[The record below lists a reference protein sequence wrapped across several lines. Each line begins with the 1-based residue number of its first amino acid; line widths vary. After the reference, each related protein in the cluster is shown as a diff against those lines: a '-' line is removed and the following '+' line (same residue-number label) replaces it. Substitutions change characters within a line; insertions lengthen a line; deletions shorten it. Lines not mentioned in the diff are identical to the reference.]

1 MPRHPRKKPPT
12 CPPQPGWAVY
22 LRTSSDENQ
31 KPEMSRARQ
40 RFTIEENV
48 LKRSTMTVFNEY
60 IDVLS
65 GKTPNREGYQRMLAD
80 ARTGK
85 FSHVIVERAD
95 RFGRSDTEALR
106 AIDELHELGVAVRFA
121 NSPDLDPMDP
131 DDRVI
136 VTLSFTLARRETSL
150 LGIRVKGGLRAKRES
165 GGHVGPAP
173 DGYHNVEERTTAD
186 VKRLMGKF
194 SRRIEIDPER
204 LPVVREA
211 WNLLLTDKLTLPEI
225 AEALHAKGY
234 RHRTGRPFVE
244 ITATGKRKTNI
255 SSLSNMFHCWTY
267 AGWVVSKPNQIA
279 PKTIRGNWEPIITTE
294 EMERGQEILAR
305 RIAHRS
311 VRRKQM
317 YLLQGMIFYAGKNRQ
332 KEVRLTCS
340 TSNAGRSGRGTPY
353 YRVSGAGEVSFLCRD
368 IDAQVAQE
376 MICIQVDPDLMP
388 IIRSAY
394 THELAAKLG
403 YLRPD
408 EKEQIQAALK
418 AIDDEEARTVRLL
431 AAGKIT
437 EAVWDG
443 LWTEWQDRRKQL
455 RQSLETLDQDR
466 AFHIDNLDA
475 ALQII
480 ARIGTLYNGL
490 QQQDQKELL
499 RQMVERVV
507 VSHEGIVRLELRA
520 PFAYLKDL
528 TDEVR
533 TMSGR
538 SRVSGA
544 ENKTGEETSLASL
557 AEQCSTWIQLLCGT
571 WIRTRINGSRVRGS
585 TVELSHT
592 IRRNDN
598 KHARSDQASVS
609 AVCAADRSRSTHAA

>member
-1 MPRHPRKKPPT
+1 MPRTKRTRSPSA
-12 CPPQPGWAVY
+12 PPQSGWAVY
-22 LRTSSDENQ
+22 LRTSTDENQ

-40 RFTIEENV
+40 LFTIETNV
-48 LKRSTMTVFNEY
+48 LSRSEMAVYDTY
-60 IDVLS
+60 IDVLT

-80 ARTGK
+80 ARAGK

-106 AIDELHELGVAVRFA
+106 AIDELDDFGVAVRFA

-136 VTLSFTLARRETSL
+136 VALSFTLARRETSL
-150 LGIRVKGGLRAKRES
+150 LGMRVKGGLRAKRES
-165 GGHVGPAP
+165 GGFVGPAP
-173 DGYHNVEERTTAD
+173 DGYRNVEERTTAD
-186 VKRLMGKF
+186 AKKLMGNF
-194 SRRIEIDPER
+194 ARRIEIDPDR
-204 LPVVREA
+204 FPVVREA
-211 WNLLLTDKLTLPEI
+211 WDLLLTDKLTLPDI

-244 ITATGKRKTNI
+244 ITAVGKRKTNI
-255 SSLSNMFHCWTY
+255 SSLSNIFHCWTY
-267 AGWVVSKPNQIA
+267 AGWVVSKTNNIA
-279 PKTIRGNWEPIITTE
+279 PKTIRGNWEPIVTTE
-294 EMERGQEILAR
+294 EMERGQEILNR
-305 RIAHRS
+305 RNAHRS
-311 VRRKQM
+311 VRRKQLYM
-317 YLLQGMIFYAGKNRQ
+317 LQGMIFYESANSRRDT
-332 KEVRLTCS
+332 RLTCS
-340 TSNAGRSGRGTPY
+340 TSNAGRSGRGTSY

-368 IDAQVAQE
+368 VDARVADEMMRVQVN
-376 MICIQVDPDLMP
+376 PDLMP

-408 EKEQIQAALK
+408 EKGQIRAALK
-418 AIDDEEARTVRLL
+418 SIDDEEARTVRLL

-466 AFHIDNLDA
+466 AFHIENLDA

-480 ARIGTLYNGL
+480 ARIVTLYNEL
-490 QQQDQKELL
+490 QQQNQRELL

-533 TMSGR
+533 TMSER
-538 SRVSGA
+538 SGVSR
-544 ENKTGEETSLASL
+544 ENKTDGECSPASHVQ
-557 AEQCSTWIQLLCGT
+557 QCST
-571 WIRTRINGSRVRGS
+571 
-585 TVELSHT
+585 
-592 IRRNDN
+592 
-598 KHARSDQASVS
+598 
-609 AVCAADRSRSTHAA
+609 